1 MRVSVLDLLRLGLE
15 GAVGRPAR
23 AALSVLG
30 IAVAVT
36 TLVVVTGVP
45 ASGQRALLDEMTAL
59 GSDMLQVDVRSAQD
73 TSARLPETAAAMV
86 ERVGP
91 VRAATQ
97 VANTQA
103 SVRRNDLV
111 DASGSVGVSVLA
123 AQGDLLTVV
132 RGTVSSGRFLDDV
145 PGTLPVVVL
154 GDQAARWLGVTRLPD
169 RGPLPQVVVGDGLF
183 TVVGI
188 LDPVPL
194 APAVDQS
201 VLVGWDAARTSLG
214 FDGHPTVVYL
224 TSDER
229 ALEDVRAVLPATLS
243 PDVPGLVQVSRPSDV
258 LLAKRQTES
267 TFSGLFVG
275 LAGVSL
281 LVGGIGI
288 ANTMVISVLERRRE
302 IGLRRALGATRGHV
316 RAQFLV
322 EAALLAGAGGAV
334 GAVLGCLGTAAYA
347 VHQGWPVVVEPPTLL
362 LGLAG
367 SVGVGVAAGL
377 YPAVRASR
385 LSPTEALSVG

>member
-1 MRVSVLDLLRLGLE
+1 
-15 GAVGRPAR
+15 
-23 AALSVLG
+23 
-30 IAVAVT
+30 
-36 TLVVVTGVP
+36 
-45 ASGQRALLDEMTAL
+45 
-59 GSDMLQVDVRSAQD
+59 
-73 TSARLPETAAAMV
+73 
-86 ERVGP
+86 
-91 VRAATQ
+91 
-97 VANTQA
+97 
-103 SVRRNDLV
+103 
-111 DASGSVGVSVLA
+111 
-123 AQGDLLTVV
+123 
-132 RGTVSSGRFLDDV
+132 LDDV

-302 IGLRRALGATRGHV
+302 IGLRRALGAPGGTSARSSSWRPPCSRGPGARSAQCSGAWGPRPTRSTRAGRSSSSLRRSCSASPDRSGSGAPPDSTPRCARPGCRPPRRWPSGDAAPGGDRWPGGV
-316 RAQFLV
+316 RTLV
-322 EAALLAGAGGAV
+322 RRTVPGRRATSPWPGSRRGEGREQDGAAL
-334 GAVLGCLGTAAYA
+334 
-347 VHQGWPVVVEPPTLL
+347 
-362 LGLAG
+362 
-367 SVGVGVAAGL
+367 
-377 YPAVRASR
+377 R
-385 LSPTEALSVG
+385 